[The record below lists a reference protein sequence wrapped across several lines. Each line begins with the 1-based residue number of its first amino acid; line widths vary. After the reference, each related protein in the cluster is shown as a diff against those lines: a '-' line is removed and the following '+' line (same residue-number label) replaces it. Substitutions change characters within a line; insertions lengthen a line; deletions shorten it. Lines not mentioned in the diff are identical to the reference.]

1 LRDTVSA
8 VKAPAVAEARTT
20 KKSHFCID
28 SVFEEDVVDTQS
40 PSVEEVFLQ
49 AVEKNPSDR
58 PAFLD
63 KLCTDNRLRTRV
75 EALLKAHDTAGN
87 FLDGPAVRPAPLV
100 DTEDHHAGDSFCTSV
115 HESLEFLAHW
125 ATPGRMGL
133 FDRYE
138 ILEVLGR
145 GGMGTMLRGV
155 DVKLNCAVAIKVLAS
170 QLAANATARG
180 DTGLAVLERV
190 AAANSG
196 SQSGHP
202 QTIGGYREQAAGQK
216 SRRPLQTAGE
226 VAELLS
232 RYLAHLQQNPL
243 TQFQAQEQPQPPTI
257 REDRAAKQ
265 GATGFDRQP
274 GQTP

>member
-1 LRDTVSA
+1 
-8 VKAPAVAEARTT
+8 
-20 KKSHFCID
+20 
-28 SVFEEDVVDTQS
+28 VDTQP

-49 AVEKNPSDR
+49 AVEKDPADR

-63 KLCTDNRLRTRV
+63 KACPDSRLRTRV

-100 DTEDHHAGDSFCTSV
+100 HTEDHHAGDGVCTSA
-115 HESLEFLAHW
+115 HEPLELLAHW
-125 ATPGRMGL
+125 ATPGRLGL
-133 FDRYE
+133 FAHYE

-155 DVKLNCAVAIKVLAS
+155 DVKLNCAVAIKVLAP

-180 DTGLAVLERV
+180 DTSLAVLEQV

-196 SQSGHP
+196 SQPGHP
-202 QTIGGYREQAAGQK
+202 RTAGDREQAAGQK
-216 SRRPLQTAGE
+216 SRRPLQTGGE

-232 RYLAHLQQNPL
+232 RYLQQNPL
-243 TQFQAQEQPQPPTI
+243 TQFQTQEQPQRPTI
-257 REDRAAKQ
+257 REERGET

>member
-1 LRDTVSA
+1 M
-8 VKAPAVAEARTT
+8 
-20 KKSHFCID
+20 
-28 SVFEEDVVDTQS
+28 DTQP

-49 AVEKNPSDR
+49 AVEKDPVDR

-63 KLCTDNRLRTRV
+63 KACTDSRLRTRV

-87 FLDGPAVRPAPLV
+87 FLDCPAVRPAPFV
-100 DTEDHHAGDSFCTSV
+100 NTKDHGAGDSVCISV
-115 HESLEFLAHW
+115 HEPLEFVAHW
-125 ATPGRMGL
+125 ATLGRLGL
-133 FDRYE
+133 LAHYE
-138 ILEVLGR
+138 IFEVLGC

-155 DVKLNCAVAIKVLAS
+155 DVKLNCAVAIKVLAP

-196 SQSGHP
+196 SQPGHP
-202 QTIGGYREQAAGQK
+202 RTAGDREQAAGQK

-232 RYLAHLQQNPL
+232 RCLAHLQQNPL
-243 TQFQAQEQPQPPTI
+243 PQFRAQEQPQPPTI
-257 REDRAAKQ
+257 REDR
-265 GATGFDRQP
+265 GETRSNRL
-274 GQTP
+274 